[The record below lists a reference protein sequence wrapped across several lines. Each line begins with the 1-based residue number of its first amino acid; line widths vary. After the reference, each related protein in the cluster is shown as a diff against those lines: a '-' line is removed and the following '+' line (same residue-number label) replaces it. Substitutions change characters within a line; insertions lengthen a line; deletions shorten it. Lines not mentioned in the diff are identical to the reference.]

1 VPAAGGPL
9 PEPLERVLSATPAQ
23 FERDLRAAW
32 PAAQGSA
39 EEGWLGVEHD
49 GVRLEIA
56 FEAAGLRRLGA
67 LALPQLRVRY
77 RFSGGDEAAGRALLQ
92 RLDRAMQKGGG

>member
-1 VPAAGGPL
+1 VPAAGEPL
-9 PEPLERVLSATPAQ
+9 PELFERVLSATAAE

-32 PAAQGSA
+32 PAALGSA
-39 EEGWLGVEHD
+39 DEGRLSVEHD
-49 GVRLEIA
+49 GVRLEIG

-77 RFSGGDEAAGRALLQ
+77 RFSGGDESARRALLQ

>member
-1 VPAAGGPL
+1 VPFDRGPI
-9 PEPLERVLSATPAQ
+9 PELIERVLSATPAE

-32 PAAQGSA
+32 PAVRGSA
-39 EEGWLGVEHD
+39 EEGRLCVEHD
-49 GVRLEIA
+49 GLRLEIA
-56 FEAAGLRRLGA
+56 CEAAGPRRLGA

-77 RFSGGDEAAGRALLQ
+77 RFCGGDEAARRALLQ